1 MAVAD
6 RTIQDLLAQE
16 TVTMT
21 VLAQDL
27 DVVSRDRPVTA
38 GLPVPAARLQRGPRN
53 HRFHVVDVNASG
65 SAAKPPVVLHE
76 ADDPWQYVD
85 RWSRL
90 SDAQAQ
96 ALAADH
102 DFRVQNV
109 FAIAAHTLA
118 LFERHLGRRIP
129 WRSGWPHLYLVPTG
143 MLGANAQYT
152 PDQNAVVFG
161 WLPAVAGLP
170 VVYSCLAYD
179 VVAHEVTHAV
189 LDGLRPRYVEPGLP
203 DQLAFHEAL
212 ADLVAMLS
220 VFELPG
226 VAQQVLDTGG
236 RGKVRI
242 PGDSSAG
249 ADRIAR
255 RVAFLSDTALTGL
268 AEQLGTAKA
277 RREGRPDA
285 AKETMAL
292 RRSIKLPPSPAYLNQ
307 EEYAEPHRRA
317 EILVAA
323 VMQTMAAMWATR
335 LDPLDHRGGI
345 DAARMAEEGQ
355 RAAEHLLGMLLR
367 AIDYLP
373 PVELE
378 FSNVLDAI
386 LCADTRVSP
395 DDPFGYRLLLEASF
409 EAFGIHVP
417 DHQIL
422 DEDGTVTLSPVAQ
435 ARRQQERGLD
445 DAPPFPADPDAPPQ
459 DSVHYEHLNFASLRT
474 SPEEVFAFMWN
485 NAAALGL
492 DLRLAT
498 RVDRVHSTTRVGPDG
513 LVLNE
518 VLADY
523 TQWIRTTAGH
533 LPNGMTKPAGM
544 DPKARVELWGGGVLV
559 FDQFGRF
566 RLHQRKLVLDLDRQ
580 QRRLEDLFER
590 DITDSKG
597 GFGASDGVRPDERF
611 ALLHVDDDED
621 SW

>member
-1 MAVAD
+1 MAAAD
-6 RTIQDLLAQE
+6 RTIQDLLVQE

-27 DVVSRDRPVTA
+27 DVVSRDRPVTT

-53 HRFHVVDVNASG
+53 HRFHVVDVHASG

-76 ADDPWQYVD
+76 HEDPWRYAD
-85 RWSRL
+85 RWADLPAGRVRT
-90 SDAQAQ
+90 
-96 ALAADH
+96 LAADH
-102 DFRVQNV
+102 DFRTQNV

-152 PDQNAVVFG
+152 PGQNAVVFG
-161 WLPAVAGLP
+161 WLPAVGDLP

-220 VFELPG
+220 VFGLPG
-226 VAQQVLDTGG
+226 VAQQLLDTQG

-242 PGDSSAG
+242 PGDTGSARNRVRR
-249 ADRIAR
+249 RI
-255 RVAFLSDTALTGL
+255 AFLSETPLTGL
-268 AEQLGTAKA
+268 AEQLGTAQA
-277 RREGRPDA
+277 RREGRPGA
-285 AKETMAL
+285 GTTSTAL
-292 RRSIKLPPSPAYLNQ
+292 RRSIRLPPSPDYLDQ
-307 EEYAEPHRRA
+307 QEYAEPHRRA

-323 VMQTMAAMWATR
+323 VMQALAGMWATR

-386 LCADTRVSP
+386 LCADRRVSP
-395 DDPFGYRLLLEASF
+395 DDPLHYRQVLGESF
-409 EAFGIHVP
+409 AAFGIRPP

-422 DEDGTVTLSPVAQ
+422 DEDGAAAPSPA
-435 ARRQQERGLD
+435 AERTRALEEPGQG
-445 DAPPFPADPDAPPQ
+445 APFAADPDAPPQ
-459 DSVHYEHLNFASLRT
+459 LGVHYEHLNFASLRT

-485 NAAALGL
+485 NATALGL

-498 RVDRVHSTTRVGPDG
+498 RVDRVHTTTRVGPDG
-513 LVLNE
+513 LVVNE

-523 TQWIRTTAGH
+523 SQWIRTTASR
-533 LPNGMTKPAGM
+533 LPTGMTKPAGM
-544 DPKARVELWGGGVLV
+544 DPGARVELWGGGVLV

-566 RLHQRKLVLDLDRQ
+566 RLHQRKLILDLDRQ
-580 QRRLEDLFER
+580 QRRLDDLFER

-611 ALLHVDDDED
+611 ALLHADTDED
-621 SW
+621 TW